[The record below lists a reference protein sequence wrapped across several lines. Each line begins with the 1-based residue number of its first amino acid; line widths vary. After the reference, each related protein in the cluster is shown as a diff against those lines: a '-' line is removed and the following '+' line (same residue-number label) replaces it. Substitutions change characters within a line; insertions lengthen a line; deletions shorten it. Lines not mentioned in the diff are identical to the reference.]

1 MALAKSG
8 PARLA
13 PGPVV
18 WYVVLVYMMVFD
30 NPVLILL
37 REDAVQRRLANPE
50 MVAKLD
56 VNVADK

>member
-1 MALAKSG
+1 
-8 PARLA
+8 
-13 PGPVV
+13 
-18 WYVVLVYMMVFD
+18 MMVFD